1 MERQAPRPYSEPP
14 VCLASPPVVSDPP
27 SRDRYLP
34 MRIEFLNLHAY
45 ARQMEDAM
53 DVTECSQWL
62 SRLMETMPEG
72 MRGHLLPAQ
81 EQHKRNSRALVFV
94 PSLHVRPDV
103 SASDRLRLITRLITH
118 VKDQLA
124 TGAFDHKAGTPRA
137 RWEQSEA
144 RKPVNRLLAHIHRL
158 HERLTVKAPELTT
171 WRVQPRGTSGELW
184 SMNGRP
190 SLVLVVNPSY
200 VVVQS
205 ACVGSLSAEMVKEQW
220 GEVIASNT

>member
-1 MERQAPRPYSEPP
+1 
-14 VCLASPPVVSDPP
+14 
-27 SRDRYLP
+27 
-34 MRIEFLNLHAY
+34 MRIEIVNLHAY
-45 ARQMEDAM
+45 ARQMEDGMVAN
-53 DVTECSQWL
+53 ECSQWL
-62 SRLMETMPEG
+62 TRLMETMPEG

-103 SASDRLRLITRLITH
+103 SSADRLRLITH

-124 TGAFDHKAGTPRA
+124 TGAFDHKAGAPRA

-200 VVVQS
+200 VVTQS
-205 ACVGSLSAEMVKEQW
+205 ASAGSLSAEAVKEQW
-220 GEVIASNT
+220 AEVIASSA